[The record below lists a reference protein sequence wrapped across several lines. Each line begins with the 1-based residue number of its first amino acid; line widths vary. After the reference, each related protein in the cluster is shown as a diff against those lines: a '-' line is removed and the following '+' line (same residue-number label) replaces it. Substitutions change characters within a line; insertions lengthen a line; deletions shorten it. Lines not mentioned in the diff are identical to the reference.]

1 MVSKDQPVLIVGGG
15 IVGCSTAYYLSK
27 AGFTNVIVIEAV
39 DVAHAASGRAGGF
52 LARDWCNNQPTQAL
66 AIRGFEIYSELTAE
80 LGVDIGYR
88 HVNTLSLSLGSGD
101 GRGDATAPGWVD
113 GQVSNVSVLGT
124 KDTTAQVHPGLAT
137 KALLS
142 KAQEKGV
149 KLLRSRVIAA
159 NYSENKINSLLLE
172 SGETVPGETVILT
185 MGPWTGFGLEWF
197 GKSKIISGE
206 RAHSIVLKPE
216 PGRVDDTALFL
227 SLPAGE
233 TEVYPRP
240 DGTVYVCGQQDEEP
254 LPADPALVVSNPV
267 MCADLLQAA
276 YQVSSSLSGLKEEST
291 SACYLPT
298 VKDHKPLVGE
308 GLNKS
313 RKYLQM
319 IFRKIFFII
328 FCLFYKKNH
337 PLPLNKYFSH
347 RC

>member
-27 AGFTNVIVIEAV
+27 AGFTNVTVIEAV

-66 AIRGFEIYSELTAE
+66 AVRGFEIYSELTAE

-88 HVNTLSLSLGSGD
+88 TLNTLSLSLGSTGD
-101 GRGDATAPGWVD
+101 GRRDATAPGWVD
-113 GQVSNVSVLGT
+113 GQVSNVKVLGT

-159 NYSENKINSLLLE
+159 NYSEKKINFLLLDN
-172 SGETVPGETVILT
+172 GETVPGETVILT

-216 PGRVDDTALFL
+216 LGRVDDTALFL

-254 LPADPALVVSNPV
+254 LPADPALVASNPV

-276 YQVSSSLSGLKEEST
+276 HQVSSSLSGLKEEST

-308 GLNKS
+308 GLNKC
-313 RKYLQM
+313 RKYL
-319 IFRKIFFII
+319 
-328 FCLFYKKNH
+328 
-337 PLPLNKYFSH
+337 
-347 RC
+347 